1 MGTTTRATAAIGL
14 TTIASLG
21 AIAVH
26 VYATYIAYHDGAVA
40 ALVTFVAPPLSD
52 IFWFA
57 VAWDATGTPF
67 TLYGIAFI
75 AVLVAYG
82 LSYLLMREDFA

>member
-1 MGTTTRATAAIGL
+1 
-14 TTIASLG
+14 
-21 AIAVH
+21 
-26 VYATYIAYHDGAVA
+26 VA